1 MMTAKRIVLASVA
14 AILLLIVGSIIVKG
28 YTLANKQVGPEPNVR
43 MERGVV
49 TALDETGESS
59 WRMELAV
66 EDECEGDSEQIR
78 VFLVSKDSLAAP
90 LDFAVGD
97 VIEVPY
103 FINYDV
109 QGEGRLSLTTAH
121 MADP

>member
-28 YTLANKQVGPEPNVR
+28 YTLANKQVGPGPNVR

-59 WRMELAV
+59 WRMELAA

-78 VFLVSKDSLAAP
+78 VFLVSNDSLAAP

-97 VIEVPY
+97 VIEVSY

>member
-28 YTLANKQVGPEPNVR
+28 CTLANKQVGPGPNVR

-97 VIEVPY
+97 VIEVSY

-109 QGEGRLSLTTAH
+109 QGEGRLSLVTAH
-121 MADP
+121 IADP

>member
-28 YTLANKQVGPEPNVR
+28 YTLANKQVGPGPNVR

-66 EDECEGDSEQIR
+66 EDECEDDSEQIR
-78 VFLVSKDSLAAP
+78 VFLVSNDSLAAP

-97 VIEVPY
+97 VIEVSY

>member
-28 YTLANKQVGPEPNVR
+28 YTLANKQVGPGPNVR

-78 VFLVSKDSLAAP
+78 VFLVPKDSLAAP

-97 VIEVPY
+97 VIEVSY

>member
-14 AILLLIVGSIIVKG
+14 AILLFIVGSIIVKG
-28 YTLANKQVGPEPNVR
+28 YTLANKQVGPGPNVR

-90 LDFAVGD
+90 PSISPSG
-97 VIEVPY
+97 
-103 FINYDV
+103 
-109 QGEGRLSLTTAH
+109 T
-121 MADP
+121 

>member
-28 YTLANKQVGPEPNVR
+28 YTLANKQVGPGPNVR

-78 VFLVSKDSLAAP
+78 VFLVSKRLPRRS

-97 VIEVPY
+97 VIEVSY

>member
-28 YTLANKQVGPEPNVR
+28 YTLANKQVGPGPNVR

-66 EDECEGDSEQIR
+66 EDKGEGDSEQIR

-97 VIEVPY
+97 VIEVSY

-109 QGEGRLSLTTAH
+109 QGEGRLSLVTAH
-121 MADP
+121 IADP